1 MFKVFLAKLVLLSE
15 TERIE
20 LLMIMGYGDK
30 RGSFTQVVTLF
41 SEIHPDEKP
50 FLSRRFRKP
59 YEDLMKLE
67 VLKNVQNLPGE
78 KLLQIPLMS
87 S

>member
-30 RGSFTQVVTLF
+30 TGSFTQVVTLF

-59 YEDLMKLE
+59 YED
-67 VLKNVQNLPGE
+67 
-78 KLLQIPLMS
+78 
-87 S
+87 